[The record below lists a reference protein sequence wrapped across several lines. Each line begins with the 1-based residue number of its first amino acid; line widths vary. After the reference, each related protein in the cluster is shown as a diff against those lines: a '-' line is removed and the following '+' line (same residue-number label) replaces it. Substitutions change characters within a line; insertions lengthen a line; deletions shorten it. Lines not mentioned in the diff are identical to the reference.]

1 MKVSVFAIRLAHGS
15 MFDHPDNLVL
25 FSHLNKVKKSCM
37 LYGYKSL
44 TKDRYE
50 LIKYSIE

>member
-1 MKVSVFAIRLAHGS
+1 MPIIDDRLSYGS
-15 MFDHPDNLVL
+15 EFDHPDNLVM

-44 TKDRYE
+44 IKNRYE
-50 LIKYSIE
+50 LIRFSIIE